1 MLKTFVSLTVIL
13 CFLVL
18 TQPTSASIG
27 KSLVA
32 HWTFDEGKGDTIK
45 DSASRINGKIEG
57 KVSWIEGKHG
67 TALKFDDNGT
77 GIIKVDIDPK
87 LNFGDDFSVVFWAK
101 TTQVRAKN
109 ADWWMGGWI
118 INKDLGGQEDVNDWD
133 IANVNGHL
141 VLITGNPET
150 DKDDL
155 LVSTDPIADGKW
167 HHYALS
173 RVKESGLNT
182 IYVDGVKNISE
193 EKGPGF
199 HVSNQTA
206 MTIGG
211 HPGGTGSA
219 FHGDLDDMAIFSRV
233 ITEDEINTIIKG
245 WAKSTAVER
254 NGKLTIMWG
263 QLKTNL

>member
-45 DSASRINGKIEG
+45 DSASGIEGEIEG

-141 VLITGNPET
+141 VFVTGNPEN

-155 LVSTDPIADGKW
+155 LVSTDPIDDGKW

-173 RVKESGLNT
+173 RVKTSGLNT
-182 IYVDGVKNISE
+182 LYVDGVKNISE

-211 HPGGTGSA
+211 HPNGAAHA
-219 FHGDLDDMAIFSRV
+219 FAGALDDMAIFTRV

-245 WAKSTAVER
+245 WAVEPTE
-254 NGKLTIMWG
+254 KLATTWS
-263 QLKTNL
+263 QLKHL

>member
-1 MLKTFVSLTVIL
+1 MLKTFVSLTVIF

-45 DSASRINGKIEG
+45 DSASGIEGKIEG

-141 VLITGNPET
+141 VFVTGNPEN

-155 LVSTDPIADGKW
+155 LVSTDPIDDGKW

-173 RVKESGLNT
+173 RVKTSGLNT
-182 IYVDGVKNISE
+182 LYVDGVKNISE

-211 HPGGTGSA
+211 HPNGAAHA
-219 FHGDLDDMAIFSRV
+219 FAGALDDMAIFTRV

-245 WAKSTAVER
+245 WAVEPTE
-254 NGKLTIMWG
+254 KLATTWA
-263 QLKTNL
+263 QLKHL

>member
-1 MLKTFVSLTVIL
+1 MDV
-13 CFLVL
+13 
-18 TQPTSASIG
+18 
-27 KSLVA
+27 
-32 HWTFDEGKGDTIK
+32 
-45 DSASRINGKIEG
+45 N
-57 KVSWIEGKHG
+57 
-67 TALKFDDNGT
+67 
-77 GIIKVDIDPK
+77 PK
-87 LNFGDDFSVVFWAK
+87 LNFGDDFSVVFWAR

-155 LVSTDPIADGKW
+155 LVSTDPIDDGKW

-173 RVKESGLNT
+173 RIKTSGLNT
-182 IYVDGVKNISE
+182 LYVDGVKNISE

-211 HPGGTGSA
+211 HPGGAAHA
-219 FHGDLDDMAIFSRV
+219 FAGALDDMAIFTRV

-245 WAKSTAVER
+245 WAIEPAE
-254 NGKLTIMWG
+254 KLAITWA
-263 QLKTNL
+263 QLKHL

>member
-32 HWTFDEGKGDTIK
+32 HWTFDEGKGSTIK
-45 DSASRINGKIEG
+45 DSASGIEGKIEG

-67 TALKFDDNGT
+67 TALNFDKNGS
-77 GIIKVDIDPK
+77 GIVKVADDPK

-141 VLITGNPET
+141 VFVTGNPEN

-155 LVSTDPIADGKW
+155 LVSTDPIDDGKW

-173 RVKESGLNT
+173 RVKTSGLNT
-182 IYVDGVKNISE
+182 LYVDGVKNISE

-211 HPGGTGSA
+211 HPNGAAHA
-219 FHGDLDDMAIFSRV
+219 FAGALDDMAIFTRV

-245 WAKSTAVER
+245 WVVEPTE
-254 NGKLTIMWG
+254 KLATTWA
-263 QLKTNL
+263 QLKHL

>member
-1 MLKTFVSLTVIL
+1 MLKTFVNLTVIF

-32 HWTFDEGKGDTIK
+32 HWTFDEAKGDIVK
-45 DSASRINGKIEG
+45 DSASGIEGKIEG

-233 ITEDEINTIIKG
+233 ITEDEINRIIKG

-263 QLKTNL
+263 QLKTKL

>member
-1 MLKTFVSLTVIL
+1 MLKTFVSLTMIL

-18 TQPTSASIG
+18 TQPNSASIG

-32 HWTFDEGKGDTIK
+32 HWTFDEAKGDIVK
-45 DSASRINGKIEG
+45 DSASGIEGKIEG

-67 TALKFDDNGT
+67 TALNFDKNGS
-77 GIIKVDIDPK
+77 GIVKVADDPK
-87 LNFGDDFSVVFWAK
+87 LNFGDDFSVVFWAR

-109 ADWWMGGWI
+109 ADWWNGGWI

-141 VLITGNPET
+141 VFVTGNPET

-155 LVSTDPIADGKW
+155 LVSTDPIADGEW

-211 HPGGTGSA
+211 HPGGAAHA
-219 FHGDLDDMAIFSRV
+219 FAGALDDMAIFTRV

-245 WAKSTAVER
+245 WAVEPTA
-254 NGKLTIMWG
+254 KLTITWA
-263 QLKTNL
+263 QLRRL

>member
-18 TQPTSASIG
+18 TQPNSASIG

-32 HWTFDEGKGDTIK
+32 HWTFDEAKGDTVK
-45 DSASRINGKIEG
+45 DSASGIEGKIEG

-67 TALKFDDNGT
+67 TALNFDKNGS
-77 GIIKVDIDPK
+77 GIIKVADDPK
-87 LNFGDDFSVVFWAK
+87 LNFGDDFSVVFWAR

-141 VLITGNPET
+141 VFVTGNPEN

-155 LVSTDPIADGKW
+155 LVSTDPIDDGKW

-173 RVKESGLNT
+173 RIKTSGLNT
-182 IYVDGVKNISE
+182 LYVDGVKNISE

-211 HPGGTGSA
+211 HPNGAAHA
-219 FHGDLDDMAIFSRV
+219 FAGALDDMAIFTRV

-245 WAKSTAVER
+245 WVVEPTE
-254 NGKLTIMWG
+254 KLATTWA
-263 QLKTNL
+263 QLKHL

>member
-1 MLKTFVSLTVIL
+1 MLKKSVNVTVML
-13 CFLVL
+13 CCLAFLAQAV
-18 TQPTSASIG
+18 SASVG

-32 HWTFDEGKGDTIK
+32 HWKFDVGKGDSIK
-45 DSASRINGKIEG
+45 DSSANGIEG
-57 KVSWIEGKHG
+57 KIAGKVKWVEGKHG
-67 TALKFDDNGT
+67 TAVEFDDDGS
-77 GIIKVDIDPK
+77 GIIKVDTNDK

-101 TTQVRAKN
+101 TTQVQAKN
-109 ADWWMGGWI
+109 DYSDWWMGGWI
-118 INKDLGGQEDVNDWD
+118 INKDLGGQTDVNDWD

-141 VLITGNPET
+141 VFVTGNPET

-155 LVSTDPIADGKW
+155 LVSTDPIDDGKW

-173 RVKESGLNT
+173 RVKKSGLNT
-182 IYVDGVKNISE
+182 LYVDGVKNISE

-211 HPGGTGSA
+211 HPGGAAHA
-219 FHGDLDDMAIFSRV
+219 FAGALDDMAIFTRV

-245 WAKSTAVER
+245 WAVEPTA
-254 NGKLTIMWG
+254 KLTITWA
-263 QLKTNL
+263 QLRRL

>member
-1 MLKTFVSLTVIL
+1 MLKTFVSLTVIF

-45 DSASRINGKIEG
+45 DSASGIEGKIEG

-67 TALKFDDNGT
+67 TALNFDKNGS
-77 GIIKVDIDPK
+77 GIVKVADDPK
-87 LNFGDDFSVVFWAK
+87 LNFGDDFSVVFWAR
-101 TTQVRAKN
+101 TTQVRAQN
-109 ADWWMGGWI
+109 DDWWNGGWI

-141 VLITGNPET
+141 VFVTGNPEN

-155 LVSTDPIADGKW
+155 LVSTDPIDDGKW

-173 RVKESGLNT
+173 RVKTSGLNT
-182 IYVDGVKNISE
+182 LYVDGVKNISE

-211 HPGGTGSA
+211 HPNGAAHA
-219 FHGDLDDMAIFSRV
+219 FAGALDDMAIFTRV

-245 WAKSTAVER
+245 WAVEPTE
-254 NGKLTIMWG
+254 KLATTWA
-263 QLKTNL
+263 QLKHL

>member
-1 MLKTFVSLTVIL
+1 MNKISLLVIL
-13 CFLVL
+13 CYLAL
-18 TQPTSASIG
+18 AQPIIHADIQAD
-27 KSLVA
+27 LIA
-32 HWTFDEGKGDTIK
+32 HWTFDEGKGGTIK
-45 DSASRINGKIEG
+45 DSANGIEG
-57 KVSWIEGKHG
+57 KLEGKVTWVEGKHG
-67 TALKFDDNGT
+67 TALAFDDNGS
-77 GIIKVDIDPK
+77 GIVKVDVEPK

-118 INKDLGGQEDVNDWD
+118 INKDLGGQKDVNDWD
-133 IANVNGHL
+133 IANVDGHL
-141 VLITGNPET
+141 VFVTGNPET

-155 LVSTDPIADGKW
+155 LVSTDPIDDGKW

-173 RVKESGLNT
+173 RVKKSGLNT
-182 IYVDGVKNISE
+182 LYVDGVKNISE

>member
-1 MLKTFVSLTVIL
+1 MLKTFVSLTVIF

-141 VLITGNPET
+141 VFVTGNPEN

-155 LVSTDPIADGKW
+155 LVSTDPIDDGKW

-173 RVKESGLNT
+173 RVKTSGLNT
-182 IYVDGVKNISE
+182 LYVDGVKNISE

-211 HPGGTGSA
+211 HPNGAAHA
-219 FHGDLDDMAIFSRV
+219 FAGALDDMAIFTRV

-245 WAKSTAVER
+245 WAVEPTE
-254 NGKLTIMWG
+254 KLATTWA
-263 QLKTNL
+263 QLKHL